1 MTKTNFRVAELG
13 TPLWIK
19 ALGLDVA
26 DHVSNFNKLK
36 YLFVILTCV
45 QMIIIKTF
53 GGFKSVLLADIIFK
67 LHRLHIV
74 YWQRKLK
81 QFQLNMNH

>member
-1 MTKTNFRVAELG
+1 
-13 TPLWIK
+13 
-19 ALGLDVA
+19 
-26 DHVSNFNKLK
+26 
-36 YLFVILTCV
+36 
-45 QMIIIKTF
+45 MIIIKTF

-81 QFQLNMNH
+81 QFQLNMNHCRHYKPFEVLMHFIMDTRFHSFDQNLPFHDGASFTFPFNANL